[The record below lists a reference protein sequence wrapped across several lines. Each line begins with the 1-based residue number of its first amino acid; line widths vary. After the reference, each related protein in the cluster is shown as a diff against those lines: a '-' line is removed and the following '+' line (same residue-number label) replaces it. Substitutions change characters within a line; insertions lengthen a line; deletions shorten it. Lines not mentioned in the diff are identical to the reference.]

1 VSTLSSPLRIA
12 VVGMDQRVKNMLQL
26 FFNGPCKSSCLIVDN
41 HLAEISMIDMD
52 VAGAQSLY
60 EEQRA
65 QFPDHQYIVLS
76 LNDKNIEGAHY
87 IAKPIKASKLL
98 EVLSQL
104 RRVIQSQKASK
115 NMDVQQPAKINES
128 ENLVVDSKK
137 STVDK
142 TSAHRPAM
150 RLDENNSTSYM
161 GALHKI
167 DLNNEKQRLA
177 ACYKPGDFLQAYVER
192 AYQVALSENVTVSL
206 DDSWKSIVIFPKR
219 NKVYIDADKKQVQ
232 AVCRIPLGVFSNS
245 SDLAISRHDNFDET
259 GLDKYNVFP
268 MDAFLWQISLWT
280 AQGRYPDGLEL
291 SKAVFLRQWPNMTR
305 LMIFPHA
312 MRIAALMHDQPRNLI
327 DIAKLLNIPM
337 QYVFAFYSA
346 AHSIGLANQAMRQVD
361 SMVKHERP
369 TKPKKRG
376 LFARILGRL
385 TST

>member
-1 VSTLSSPLRIA
+1 VSALSSPLRIT
-12 VVGMDQRVKNMLQL
+12 VVGMDQRVKHMLQL
-26 FFNGPCKSSCLIVDN
+26 FFKGPCKSSCIIVDS
-41 HLAEISMIDMD
+41 HLAEISMVDMD
-52 VAGAQSLY
+52 VPEAKTLY
-60 EEQRA
+60 EKQRT
-65 QFPDHQYIVLS
+65 QFPEHQYIVLS

-87 IAKPIKASKLL
+87 VAKPIKASKLL
-98 EVLSQL
+98 ELLSQL
-104 RRVIQSQKASK
+104 RQVRQEREASNDKAVLK
-115 NMDVQQPAKINES
+115 PTKVDES
-128 ENLVVDSKK
+128 VNLVADSKI
-137 STVDK
+137 SPVGK

-150 RLDENNSTSYM
+150 RLDESNSTSYM

-167 DLNNEKQRLA
+167 DINNEKQRQA
-177 ACYKPGDFLQAYVER
+177 ACYKPDNFLQAYVER
-192 AYQVALSENVTVSL
+192 AYQVALSENIIVSL
-206 DDSWKSIVIFPKR
+206 DDSWKPIIIFPKR
-219 NKVYIDADKKQVQ
+219 NKVYIDADKKQIQ
-232 AVCRIPLGVFSNS
+232 AICRIPLGVFSNGS
-245 SDLAISRHDNFDET
+245 NLAISRHDDFDET
-259 GLDKYNVFP
+259 ELDKYSVFP

-291 SKAVFLRQWPNMTR
+291 NKAVFLREWPNMTR

-327 DIAKLLNIPM
+327 DIAKLLNIPV

-361 SMVKHERP
+361 SMVKHELP